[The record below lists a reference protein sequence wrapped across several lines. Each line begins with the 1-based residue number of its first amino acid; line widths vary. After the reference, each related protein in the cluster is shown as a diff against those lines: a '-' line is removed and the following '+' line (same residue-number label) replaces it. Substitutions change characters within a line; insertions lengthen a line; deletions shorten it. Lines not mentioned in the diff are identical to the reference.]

1 MLILLEK
8 RQIKA
13 SGRRAGSEIA
23 ANGATDAS
31 ANGGTDVRQ
40 TKARMFRQTAGDHP
54 ETIIK
59 GDNYSDT
66 PSVLSV
72 LSILSALSSHQYH
85 RYFQYDQHY
94 LSFFPY
100 CYMLVHPPPSSLSK
114 AAANGKGKRCKMQ
127 RQTAGESCGKRQNHA
142 AANGKKELARNE
154 RRMV

>member
-1 MLILLEK
+1 MNDNVFPIDLGKQFPKNQVAWSINLVTIFCSRMLILLEK

-13 SGRRAGSEIA
+13 SGRRAGSEIV

-40 TKARMFRQTAGDHP
+40 TKARMFRQTAGDHL

-72 LSILSALSSHQYH
+72 S
-85 RYFQYDQHY
+85 
-94 LSFFPY
+94 
-100 CYMLVHPPPSSLSK
+100 
-114 AAANGKGKRCKMQ
+114 
-127 RQTAGESCGKRQNHA
+127 
-142 AANGKKELARNE
+142 
-154 RRMV
+154 

>member
-1 MLILLEK
+1 MVTIFCSRMLILLEK

-72 LSILSALSSHQYH
+72 LSILSALSSHQQTA
-85 RYFQYDQHY
+85 RANDVKCRGKRQAK
-94 LSFFPY
+94 
-100 CYMLVHPPPSSLSK
+100 V
-114 AAANGKGKRCKMQ
+114 AANGKTTQ
-127 RQTAGESCGKRQNHA
+127 RQTEKKSWLGMSGTWCKSIENRRSLINTPGQESKRQKA
-142 AANGKKELARNE
+142 I
-154 RRMV
+154 